1 MGLSR
6 TREAVPTALGRLG
19 HLQCEETAVGSL
31 SGLHF
36 RIPLGRVMLVG
47 EEGEEEEGRGVAR
60 EKVNGKFG
68 GCQVSGREWRERRRR
83 VRTLLG
89 EMGEGREEEEGEE
102 KCVYM
107 DVHVDHSCALTFVCS
122 ALLSAMADCLIP
134 PHLPQSG

>member
-6 TREAVPTALGRLG
+6 MREAVPTALGRLG

-36 RIPLGRVMLVG
+36 RIPWGRVTFVG
-47 EEGEEEEGRGVAR
+47 EVGEQEVGRGVAR

-83 VRTLLG
+83 VRMLLG
-89 EMGEGREEEEGEE
+89 EMGREGREGEEGG
-102 KCVYM
+102 
-107 DVHVDHSCALTFVCS
+107 DGAR
-122 ALLSAMADCLIP
+122 
-134 PHLPQSG
+134 GG